1 MYISCVND
9 MLLLNTTTFQYTYMH
24 VLYPF
29 AEQQEGQGK
38 QQDTQGKH
46 QKKDA
51 NSAKVQY
58 NM

>member
-1 MYISCVND
+1 
-9 MLLLNTTTFQYTYMH
+9 MH
-24 VLYPF
+24 VLHPF